1 MSAIHPSR
9 GEVWTVTLDP
19 TKGREQ
25 AGKRPALVLSVDTF
39 NHGPADLVVVLPMTS
54 KSKGIP
60 FHVPIKVPE
69 GGLKLESFVKC
80 EDVRSISKE
89 RLIQRLGAVGPKTME
104 SVEYR
109 LRVLLGL

>member
-1 MSAIHPSR
+1 MSAVQPSR

-39 NHGPADLVVVLPMTS
+39 NHGPADLVVVLPITS

-60 FHVPIKVPE
+60 FHVPIKAPE

-89 RLIQRLGAVGPKTME
+89 RLIQRLGAVGPKTIE

-109 LRVLLGL
+109 VRVLLGL